1 MTRKKYTYKMRSYIN
16 ASHAIRWEAGIGSE
30 HPHTWEIICEIVS
43 SNDHMIK
50 FEDIEEVITET
61 ISDLSGKFLNTIA
74 PFDKINPTLENLT
87 NYLFDMIT
95 DSLKKINCKLIRIE
109 VGESPT
115 RFYCISLD

>member
-1 MTRKKYTYKMRSYIN
+1 
-16 ASHAIRWEAGIGSE
+16 
-30 HPHTWEIICEIVS
+30 
-43 SNDHMIK
+43 
-50 FEDIEEVITET
+50 VITET
-61 ISDLSGKFLNTIA
+61 ISGLSGKFLNIIA